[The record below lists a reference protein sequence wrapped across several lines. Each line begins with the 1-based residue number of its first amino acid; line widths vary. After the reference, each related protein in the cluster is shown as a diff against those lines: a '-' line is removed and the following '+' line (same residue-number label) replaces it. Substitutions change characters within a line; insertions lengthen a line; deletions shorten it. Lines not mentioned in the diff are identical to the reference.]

1 MVYTISTLMQDG
13 RMLDATPPK
22 QSATG
27 VNLNAV
33 TRKAGGRKQV
43 EKQMQVIGF
52 LIETHNH
59 NWLLN

>member
-1 MVYTISTLMQDG
+1 MQDG

-52 LIETHNH
+52 LMESHNH
-59 NWLLN
+59 N